1 MSLLSLVATSILEII
16 HIVTHTWRRQ
26 VGMSLLSLVV
36 TNEPT
41 GVVRVMRALRV
52 LRIFGRLPSLR
63 KVSRARSTSSTR
75 DTTLCAQVGRATTV
89 KSGSLARET
98 ARARVVG
105 KRSALC
111 PRPFSCPL
119 NAPLHL
125 RPFRARSAALDT
137 SVSRRSSRPW
147 PWPSCLC
154 STRCDIIL

>member
-1 MSLLSLVATSILEII
+1 M
-16 HIVTHTWRRQ
+16 RRQ

-63 KVSRARSTSSTR
+63 KVSRARSISSTR

-89 KSGSLARET
+89 QSGSLARET
-98 ARARVVG
+98 ARARACRWQEVSFV
-105 KRSALC
+105 S
-111 PRPFSCPL
+111 PPHSCPL